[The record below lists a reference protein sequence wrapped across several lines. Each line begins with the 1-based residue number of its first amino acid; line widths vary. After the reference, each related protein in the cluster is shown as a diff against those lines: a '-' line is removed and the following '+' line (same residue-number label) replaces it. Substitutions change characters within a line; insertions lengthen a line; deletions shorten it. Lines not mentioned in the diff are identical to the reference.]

1 MILHYFNKKENNLK
15 KSSNL
20 IYEDI
25 ISNSN
30 NLIKNNLNQQNLN
43 FNLTF
48 EIFSIITVFYLKK
61 LKDSKTNFSEISQI
75 IVDNL
80 ISDLDITF
88 REQGIG
94 DMSIGKY
101 VKKFVKKFYFRLKIL
116 DDLLNEQN
124 GNNLNFVEYLKK
136 FKILNSIDTKKLS
149 NELALIYKNLN
160 IDKYK

>member
-101 VKKFVKKFYFRLKIL
+101 VKSYVKKFYYRIKKFPKFSSQVNVNDFSI
-116 DDLLNEQN
+116 
-124 GNNLNFVEYLKK
+124 YLKLFNLINENQHDNASLK
-136 FKILNSIDTKKLS
+136 FLEIYNNIEEFYKK
-149 NELALIYKNLN
+149 K
-160 IDKYK
+160 